1 MPIYTPP
8 IEDFKFL
15 LHDVLRISEITD
27 LKSFEDLDEDT
38 VNAIIEAA
46 GEFTSEVLAPLNESG
61 DREGSRLTQE
71 GVVTPDGFADAYRQ
85 FSDGGWASLIAR
97 PEDGGQGLPHIFK
110 NIIDEM
116 LGAANLAF
124 AMCPATSPGVYQIL
138 LHHGT
143 DEMRDVY
150 VPRIVSGEW
159 TTAMSLTEPQ
169 CGSALGLIRTRAEPQ
184 NDGTYKITGTKM
196 FNSWGDHDMAGNIV
210 HLVLAKLP
218 GAPDGTRGISLFL
231 VPKFLPDDSGDAG
244 TRNGFACGSLE
255 RKMGIHA
262 SATCVTNFD
271 GATGYL
277 VGKPN
282 QGLPNMF
289 VLMNTMRLTTGT
301 MATGLADAAYRHALS
316 YTKERIASRAASGA
330 KYPDLAGDPII
341 VHPDVRRMLM
351 TMRAFTE
358 GARQFCLWIG
368 LNLERAA
375 VHDDPKIRQECDAL
389 VSLLTPVV
397 KAFLSD
403 KSFESIDMALQCYG
417 GHGYIQD
424 NGIEQ
429 YLRDER
435 MLRLGEGTSGIQAMD
450 LLHRKILLD
459 DSRTLGQYLA
469 LIRDFAVQMPAT
481 GRLGSISQTL
491 THEVSRLENLTR
503 ELSQIWREDS
513 ESLGAAS
520 FDYLNML
527 GYLSLAFMWAQAAA
541 AAERELE
548 AGKIDKLYENKLA
561 TAEFYFARVLPE
573 VFSLEA
579 KIRSGASTLMRIT
592 DDAF

>member
-1 MPIYTPP
+1 MSTYTPP

-15 LHDVLRISEITD
+15 LHDVLRISEIVD
-27 LKSFEDLDEDT
+27 LKSFEELDEDT

-46 GEFTSEVLAPLNESG
+46 GEFTSEVLAPLNEIG
-61 DREGSRLTQE
+61 DREGACLTQA
-71 GVVTPDGFADAYRQ
+71 GVTTPDGFADGYRQ
-85 FSDGGWASLIAR
+85 FSDAGWASLIAR
-97 PEDGGQGLPHIFK
+97 QEDGGQGLPHIFK
-110 NIIDEM
+110 NVVDEM

-124 AMCPATSPGVYQIL
+124 AMCPATAPGVYKIL

-150 VPRIVSGEW
+150 IPRIVSGAW
-159 TTAMSLTEPQ
+159 ATAMSLTEPQ
-169 CGSALGLIRTRAEPQ
+169 CGSALGLIRTRAEPRE
-184 NDGTYKITGTKM
+184 DGSYKITGTKM
-196 FNSWGDHDMAGNIV
+196 FNSWGDHDMAENIV

-218 GAPDGTRGISLFL
+218 GAPEGTRGISLFL
-231 VPKFLPDDSGDAG
+231 VPKFLADASGNTGA
-244 TRNGFACGSLE
+244 RNQFSCGSLE
-255 RKMGIHA
+255 RKMGVHA

-277 VGKPN
+277 VGQPN
-282 QGLPNMF
+282 HGLPNMF

-301 MATGLADAAYRHALS
+301 MATGIADAAYRRALA
-316 YTKERIASRAASGA
+316 YTKERIAGRAASGA

-358 GARQFCLWIG
+358 GARHFCLWVG
-368 LNLERAA
+368 LNLERAE
-375 VHDDPKIRQECDAL
+375 VHEDPKTRQECDAL

-403 KSFESIDMALQCYG
+403 KSFESIDLALQCYG

-459 DSRTLGQYLA
+459 DGRILNHYFS
-469 LIRDFAVQMPAT
+469 LIRACAAQMTSTSRIEA
-481 GRLGSISQTL
+481 LSL
-491 THEVSRLENLTR
+491 NLMNEVARLERLTR
-503 ELSQIWREDS
+503 ELSPVWKEDS
-513 ESLGAAS
+513 ESLGAAC

-527 GYLSLAFMWAQAAA
+527 GYLSLAFMWAQAAT
-541 AAERELE
+541 AAERER
-548 AGKIDKLYENKLA
+548 ASGKSGELYENKLA

-573 VFSLEA
+573 VLSLEA
-579 KIRSGASTLMRIT
+579 KVRAGASTLMRIT